1 MGGELENIIV
11 IHLILL
17 LRYYKGLQCQR
28 STVYQDI
35 QFVAL
40 VKSKS

>member
-11 IHLILL
+11 IHFILL
-17 LRYYKGLQCQR
+17 GTIEAFQCQR